1 MNSFTVNTETKPTE
15 TVQYFPTVGEP
26 VIGHTDGRFPQLSLD
41 EQPGQAIENSPRLA
55 VKEEENAQSVSSDD
69 QKEHSP
75 TPSASKTTYTCHV
88 CAPMGTSRELGSVSQ
103 IQLNKASA
111 SSNDGG

>member
-15 TVQYFPTVGEP
+15 TVQYFPTVTK
-26 VIGHTDGRFPQLSLD
+26 VYLLID
-41 EQPGQAIENSPRLA
+41 EQPGQTIENSPRLA
-55 VKEEENAQSVSSDD
+55 VKEEENAQSISSDD

-103 IQLNKASA
+103 I
-111 SSNDGG
+111 